1 MSSEES
7 SLSSFVKY
15 HRRELKLTQEELADK
30 AGVGLRFIR
39 DLEQGKESLRMDKV
53 NQVLQL
59 FGYSLSPNSGRV
71 LDPFYIHRHHFNRN
85 VRIVLK
91 NRTTL
96 IGVIIGDVIRHHLI
110 TGWKFIANKDAK
122 AYQKTRDQGLIQI
135 VDHAEIESIQNIDE

>member
-1 MSSEES
+1 MSPEET
-7 SLSSFVKY
+7 SLASFVKY
-15 HRRELKLTQEELADK
+15 HRGELKLTQEELAEK

-71 LDPFYIHRHHFNRN
+71 LDPFYIHRHHFDRN

-96 IGVIIGDVIRHHLI
+96 IGFIISDVIRHHQI
-110 TGWKFIANKDAK
+110 TGWKFLANNVAK
-122 AYQKTRDQGLIQI
+122 AYKKTEDEGLIRI
-135 VDHAEIESIQNIDE
+135 IDHAEIESIQNIDE

>member
-15 HRRELKLTQEELADK
+15 QRRELKLTQEELAEK

-59 FGYSLSPNSGRV
+59 FGYNLSPNNGRV
-71 LDPFYIHRHHFNRN
+71 LDPFYIHRHYFNRN

-96 IGVIIGDVIRHHLI
+96 IGFIIGDVIRHHLI
-110 TGWKFIANKDAK
+110 AGWKFVANNVAK
-122 AYQKTRDQGLIQI
+122 AYRKTEDDKLIQI
-135 VDHAEIESIQNIDE
+135 IDHAEIESIENIDE

>member
-1 MSSEES
+1 MSPEES

-15 HRRELKLTQEELADK
+15 KRSELNLTQEELAER

-39 DLEQGKESLRMDKV
+39 ELEQGKESLRMDKV

-71 LDPFYIHRHHFNRN
+71 LDPFYIHRHHCNKN

-96 IGVIIGDVIRHHLI
+96 TGFIIGDVIRHHLI
-110 TGWKFIANKDAK
+110 TGWKFVSNNVAK
-122 AYQKTRDQGLIQI
+122 AYQRTKDEGLVHII
-135 VDHAEIESIQNIDE
+135 DHTDIESIQNIDE

>member
-15 HRRELKLTQEELADK
+15 NRRELKLTQEELAEK

-53 NQVLQL
+53 NQVLKL
-59 FGYSLSPNSGRV
+59 FGYSMSPKSDRA

-85 VRIVLK
+85 VHIVLK
-91 NRTTL
+91 NRTIL
-96 IGVIIGDVIRHHLI
+96 IGFIIGDVIRHHLI
-110 TGWKFIANKDAK
+110 TGWKFVANNHAKTYKKTKDE
-122 AYQKTRDQGLIQI
+122 GLIRI
-135 VDHAEIESIQNIDE
+135 IDHADIESIQNIDE